1 MEEYEAI
8 FTTELSEA
16 DKLKQ
21 GFQMITNT
29 IVTQAQHEI
38 ELLRAMDDREQLV
51 KQQIKLSTVQHIQGI
66 FEDAFLRATGQ
77 RRHSG

>member
-29 IVTQAQHEI
+29 IVIQAQHEI

-66 FEDAFLRATGQ
+66 FEDAYLRATGQ
-77 RRHSG
+77 RRHNG